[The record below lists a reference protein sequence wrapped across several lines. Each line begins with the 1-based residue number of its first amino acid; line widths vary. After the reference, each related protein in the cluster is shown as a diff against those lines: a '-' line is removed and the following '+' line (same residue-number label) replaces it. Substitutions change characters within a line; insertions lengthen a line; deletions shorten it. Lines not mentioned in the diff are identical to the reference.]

1 MTKQVKEQ
9 IKAAAIIFV
18 VIIAGVLVQG
28 LYIRMKQAEDAVK
41 GYERRS
47 DKANHT
53 IDSLSGLNAERMAQI
68 EVLREQLEFNKQQ
81 YEANISAI
89 DSLDRNGLRRAM
101 HNLLASLTLVSLTTS
116 EVRALLKLKAERDYL
131 FKQVSVLTRND
142 SISQMIMRDQNKS
155 IDEWKMIVVERD
167 RTIEELKGD
176 IETQT
181 NRKKFWRTTTLVGLP
196 SALIGGI
203 LIVLL

>member
-9 IKAAAIIFV
+9 IKAASVIFV
-18 VIIAGVLVQG
+18 LIIVGILVQG

-47 DKANHT
+47 EKASHT

-68 EVLREQLEFNKQQ
+68 EVLRDQLEFNKQQ

-101 HNLLASLTLVSLTTS
+101 HSLLAELTD
-116 EVRALLKLKAERDYL
+116 ERYPG
-131 FKQVSVLTRND
+131 QSND
-142 SISQMIMRDQNKS
+142 
-155 IDEWKMIVVERD
+155 
-167 RTIEELKGD
+167 
-176 IETQT
+176 
-181 NRKKFWRTTTLVGLP
+181 
-196 SALIGGI
+196 
-203 LIVLL
+203 

>member
-1 MTKQVKEQ
+1 M
-9 IKAAAIIFV
+9 
-18 VIIAGVLVQG
+18 
-28 LYIRMKQAEDAVK
+28 QAKD
-41 GYERRS
+41 
-47 DKANHT
+47 
-53 IDSLSGLNAERMAQI
+53 
-68 EVLREQLEFNKQQ
+68 
-81 YEANISAI
+81 
-89 DSLDRNGLRRAM
+89 
-101 HNLLASLTLVSLTTS
+101 TLVSLTTS

-167 RTIEELKGD
+167 RTIEQLKGD
-176 IETQT
+176 VETQT
-181 NRKKFWRTTTLVGLP
+181 NRKRFWRTTTLVGLP

>member
-1 MTKQVKEQ
+1 
-9 IKAAAIIFV
+9 
-18 VIIAGVLVQG
+18 
-28 LYIRMKQAEDAVK
+28 MKQTLVLLILLIGMGFAEPC
-41 GYERRS
+41 
-47 DKANHT
+47 T
-53 IDSLSGLNAERMAQI
+53 IYSQALQTRD
-68 EVLREQLEFNKQQ
+68 
-81 YEANISAI
+81 
-89 DSLDRNGLRRAM
+89 
-101 HNLLASLTLVSLTTS
+101 TLVSLTTS